1 MFGKYTK
8 YLVGYKN
15 MCVSNIVCPC
25 LDIQCLKKPSLVK
38 VCVFKTLYV
47 FFVHT
52 MFENAITVKNMCVIK
67 HCITHCMSSFAHK
80 MLENLES

>member
-15 MCVSNIVCPC
+15 MCVSNIVCPW
-25 LDIQCLKKPSLVK
+25 LDIQCLKIPSLVK
-38 VCVFKTLYV
+38 VFLKHCMSMFG
-47 FFVHT
+47 HT
-52 MFENAITVKNMCVIK
+52 MFENTITVKNMCVIK

-80 MLENLES
+80 MLEIPES

>member
-15 MCVSNIVCPC
+15 MCVSNIVCPW
-25 LDIQCLKKPSLVK
+25 LDIQCLKIPSLVK
-38 VCVFKTLYV
+38 VFFFKTL
-47 FFVHT
+47 FGHT
-52 MFENAITVKNMCVIK
+52 MFENTITVKNMCVIK

-80 MLENLES
+80 MLENPES